1 MRLFVKECGSWQFN
15 CEYEYI
21 YKYSERVFNYMISFA
36 DDFIEYINGE
46 NDGIDI
52 DVDDTDT
59 KEDIYYNARDE
70 MLNKVDEFINEKVN
84 MWEVM
89 KLTQEVEC
97 ADYERASN
105 EIYEIIDTIVDIDID
120 TEEEEEEE
128 E

>member
-1 MRLFVKECGSWQFN
+1 MRLFVKECDSWQFN

-21 YKYSERVFNYMISFA
+21 YKYSERVFDYMISFA

-70 MLNKVDEFINEKVN
+70 MLSMVKPFIDERVD

-89 KLTQEVEC
+89 KLTQEVEF
-97 ADYERASN
+97 ADYERAYK
-105 EIYEIIDTIVDIDID
+105 EIYEIIDTIVIIDIDI
-120 TEEEEEEE
+120 EEEEEEE